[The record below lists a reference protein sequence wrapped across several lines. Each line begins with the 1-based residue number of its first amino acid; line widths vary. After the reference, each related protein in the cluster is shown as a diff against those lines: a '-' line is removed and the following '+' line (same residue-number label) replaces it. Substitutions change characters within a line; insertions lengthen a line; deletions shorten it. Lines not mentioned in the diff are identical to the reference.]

1 MSNFRKRSPKSSLKS
16 PHEMAPIRTQADL
29 ERHWRLLMEPLGF
42 SRPQLWLN
50 VLAPGGQPTAFL
62 AQLEDLP
69 AEPDVR
75 LLDRVMEIN
84 RQLLDNHAVD
94 GSLALLLA
102 RPGPDRRTGSDVVWA
117 AALTEA
123 ASSCGI
129 PLRPIYL
136 ATDTDIRI
144 ISPDD
149 LLAVSA

>member
-1 MSNFRKRSPKSSLKS
+1 MPNTSKRSSKSSPKRPL
-16 PHEMAPIRTQADL
+16 EMAPIRTQADL
-29 ERHWRLLMEPLGF
+29 ERHWRLLVGPLGF

-62 AQLEDLP
+62 TQLEDLP
-69 AEPDVR
+69 TEPDVQ
-75 LLDRVMEIN
+75 LLERVMEVN
-84 RQLLDNHAVD
+84 RQLLDGHAAD

-102 RPGPDRRTGSDVVWA
+102 RPGPDRRTESDVIWA

-123 ASSCGI
+123 AGTFDI

-136 ATDTDIRI
+136 ATDANIRI

>member
-1 MSNFRKRSPKSSLKS
+1 MTNLRKPSLNSSPKP
-16 PHEMAPIRTQADL
+16 PHEMAPIRSQADL
-29 ERHWRLLMEPLGF
+29 ERHWRLLMGPLGF
-42 SRPQLWLN
+42 ARPQLWLN
-50 VLAPGGQPTAFL
+50 VLAPGGQPTSFL
-62 AQLEDLP
+62 AHLEDLP
-69 AEPDVR
+69 AEPDVQ

-84 RQLLDNHAVD
+84 RQLLDSRAVD

-123 ASSCGI
+123 AGSCGI

-149 LLAVSA
+149 LLAASA

>member
-1 MSNFRKRSPKSSLKS
+1 MPNTSKRSSKSSPKRPL
-16 PHEMAPIRTQADL
+16 EMAPIRTQADL
-29 ERHWRLLMEPLGF
+29 ERHWRLLVGPLGF

-62 AQLEDLP
+62 TQLEDLP
-69 AEPDVR
+69 TEPDV
-75 LLDRVMEIN
+75 
-84 RQLLDNHAVD
+84 QLLDGHAAD

-102 RPGPDRRTGSDVVWA
+102 RPGPDRRTESDVIWA

-123 ASSCGI
+123 AGTFDI

-136 ATDTDIRI
+136 ATDANIRI

>member
-1 MSNFRKRSPKSSLKS
+1 
-16 PHEMAPIRTQADL
+16 MAPIRTQAHL
-29 ERHWRLLMEPLGF
+29 EQHWRLLMGPLGF
-42 SRPQLWLN
+42 SRPQLWFN
-50 VLAPGGQPTAFL
+50 VLAPGGEPTGFL
-62 AQLEDLP
+62 AHLEDLP
-69 AEPDVR
+69 AEPDVQ

-102 RPGPDRRTGSDVVWA
+102 RPGPDRRTASDVTWA

-123 ASSCGI
+123 ATSHGI
-129 PLRPIYL
+129 PLRPVYL

-149 LLAVSA
+149 LLAASA